1 MNNYFELFDMPVSF
15 LPDVKLVKLKFYEL
29 SKQYHPDRYTNS
41 SEDEQDEALR
51 MAATINEAYKT
62 LSNADKRMAYILRL
76 EDGLELEEQ
85 YKLPADFLM
94 EMMDLNEVVSDY
106 EDEPSN
112 DSLKIQAEQAIDH
125 LLNEWD
131 TQVASPIAAY
141 EKGEKQK
148 EALLQIKD
156 FYFRKKY
163 LLRIKERLATFASR

>member
-15 LPDVKLVKLKFYEL
+15 LPDAKLVKLKFYEL
-29 SKQYHPDRYTNS
+29 SKQYHPDRYTNA

-51 MAATINEAYKT
+51 MAATINDAYKT

-76 EDGLELEEQ
+76 EDGLEQEEQ
-85 YKLPADFLM
+85 YKLLPDFLM

-131 TQVASPIAAY
+131 AQVASPIAAY
-141 EKGEKQK
+141 EKGENQK